1 MRKRILAL
9 LILLILL
16 VLPLT
21 AAAAVTP
28 LNPDQK
34 CSLNIHY
41 RKNSISFPNITAE
54 IYRVAEASADGTFDL
69 IAPYSGFPISIHGIT
84 SQQEWKTVTTTLLS
98 YIIDQN
104 IPADD
109 SALSNTQGTVSFS
122 NLKTGL
128 YLVKGIL
135 AENEN
140 GIYTFPDFLIYLPA
154 PLADGSFDYS
164 LDAQPKS
171 GDYIPKNEYTVTKL
185 WKDSGSTAN
194 RPKSI
199 DVNIYKNGNLQE
211 TVTLDSSN
219 NWSYTWSVIGEDG
232 IWSVGEKNVPSGY
245 TVSIHSKD
253 HVFTITNSRKV
264 PGSSIPKTGDPFPFW
279 PYMIAMT
286 LSGFLLLHVR
296 TLRKRRTV

>member
-1 MRKRILAL
+1 MRKRIFAL

-41 RKNSISFPNITAE
+41 RKNNTSFPNVTAE

-69 IAPYSGFPISIHGIT
+69 IAPYSGFPVSIHGIT
-84 SQQEWKTVTTTLLS
+84 SQREWQTVTTTLLS
-98 YIIDQN
+98 YIIDRK
-104 IPADD
+104 IPADH
-109 SALSNTQGTVSFS
+109 SAQSNAQGTASFS
-122 NLKTGL
+122 NLKAGL

-140 GIYTFPDFLIYLPA
+140 GIYAFQDFLIYLPT
-154 PLADGSFDYS
+154 PLADGSFDYD
-164 LDAQPKS
+164 LDAQPKP
-171 GDYIPKNEYTVTKL
+171 GDYIPKTEYTVTKL
-185 WKDSGSTAN
+185 WKDSGATAN

-199 DVNIYKNGNLQE
+199 DVNIYKNGKLQE

-219 NWSYTWSVIGEDG
+219 NWSYTWSVIGNDG
-232 IWSVGEKNVPSGY
+232 GWSVSEKNVPSGY
-245 TVSIHSKD
+245 TVSVSSKD

-264 PGSSIPKTGDPFPFW
+264 PGSSIPKTGDTFPFW
-279 PYMIAMT
+279 LCTIAMT
-286 LSGFLLLHVR
+286 LSGFLLLHAGS
-296 TLRKRRTV
+296 LRKRRTV